1 MSPSARAGRNLS
13 PAQRVGRLS
22 RELGALAI
30 ALVVFV
36 IPFVFIVLTAVKDGV
51 ESAELTFSLPTSWRI
66 WQNLHDV
73 FAARDGILL
82 VAFKNSTI
90 LTLGSVTLLV
100 VLCAMVAFVLQ
111 RRPGRASTTAGFLM
125 MSGLIIPPAIV
136 PTIWVLQ
143 GLGLFKTIA
152 GLVLVEVATLMPFT
166 VLVFRAFIATIPKE
180 LDEAAVIDGCSGFTL
195 FFRVIFPLLRPVTVT
210 AILTNSVFV
219 FNDFTN
225 PLYFT
230 PGDENATVQLT
241 LFNFQSQF
249 LTQYNLLF
257 MDILVITIPPLI
269 LFILFNGKIVS
280 GMTAG
285 AVKG

>member
-1 MSPSARAGRNLS
+1 MSVSAGTSRGLTAS
-13 PAQRVGRLS
+13 QRVGRLVK
-22 RELGALAI
+22 ETGALAI

-36 IPFVFIVLTAVKDGV
+36 IPFVFIALTSVKDNI
-51 ESAELTFSLPTSWRI
+51 ESAELTFSLPTSWHL
-66 WQNLHDV
+66 WSNLRDV

-82 VAFKNSTI
+82 VAFKNSTV
-90 LTLGSVTLLV
+90 LTVLSVTLLV
-100 VLCAMVAFVLQ
+100 ILSAMVAFVLQ
-111 RRPGRASTTAGFLM
+111 RRPGRVSTLASQLM
-125 MSGLIIPPAIV
+125 IAGLIIPPAIV

-143 GLGLFKTIA
+143 GLGLFATIP
-152 GLVLVEVATLMPFT
+152 GLVLVEVAALMPFT

-180 LDEAAVIDGCSGFTL
+180 LDEAAIIDGCSGLSL
-195 FFRVIFPLLRPVTVT
+195 FFRVIFPLLRPVTIT
-210 AILTNSVFV
+210 SILTNSVFV

-241 LFNFQSQF
+241 LFSFQSQF

-257 MDILVITIPPLI
+257 MNILVITLPPLI
-269 LFILFNGKIVS
+269 LFLMFNGKIVS